1 MCAVRFCSFEWICS
15 VIAQCDFCYWISK
28 WGFDSR
34 VWLKNTIKLAVNAFF
49 WFFILWNGFG
59 VGSDLESTADD
70 LLIVNGT
77 GCREN

>member
-1 MCAVRFCSFEWICS
+1 M
-15 VIAQCDFCYWISK
+15 K